1 MIKGRKWLMIGSA
14 TGLLLIAILV
24 IVLKPTVPG
33 FGKKPDQPVSDS
45 LAMIEQLTPEIGN
58 LSTSIHED
66 PTNPGLYF
74 ARANAYFD
82 YGNLKYALADFEKA
96 YRIDSTNPAH
106 VLGFSDCLFFLNN
119 AEGAIAVL
127 EDYRLHDPNDLDVL
141 VTLAVDYYKL
151 PKPQMQKSIDLLN
164 EALKLDIQ
172 HADAYFYKG
181 MIYKE
186 SGDTAKAISNFQ
198 TTVEVDPDFYDAY
211 MQLGLLYAA
220 NKNSLALQYL
230 NNALALDS
238 TSREAHYAIAKY
250 YQDIGKMS
258 TAINYYKSLITDN
271 PQDAD
276 AIYNLATI
284 YYGIDS
290 VKAAYRY
297 YDLAI
302 KQSPAKAMCYYGKGL
317 CAEELKNIKEAIS
330 LYTQALN
337 LDPDLVLAEEK
348 LKQLNAE

>member
-1 MIKGRKWLMIGSA
+1 MKDRKWLWISV
-14 TGLLLIAILV
+14 TGILLLMAAAIIV
-24 IVLKPTVPG
+24 IKPSWLPG
-33 FGKKPDQPVSDS
+33 GGGKEVEVSDS
-45 LAMIEQLTPEIGN
+45 LAMIEQLTPEIGT
-58 LSTSIHED
+58 LSESIHQNPND
-66 PTNPGLYF
+66 PGFYF

-82 YGNLKYALADFEKA
+82 YGNLKYALQDFEKA

-119 AEGAIAVL
+119 AEGAISVL
-127 EDYRLHDPNDLDVL
+127 EDYRLHDPANLDVL

-151 PKPQMQKSIDLLN
+151 PKPQLQKSIDILN

-186 SGDTAKAISNFQ
+186 SGDTSKAISNFQ
-198 TTVEVDPDFYDAY
+198 TTVEVDPDYYDAY

-220 NKNSLALQYL
+220 QENNLALQYL

-238 TSREAHYAIAKY
+238 TSREAHYAIAKF
-250 YQDIGKMS
+250 YQDTGKMS
-258 TAINYYKSLITDN
+258 TAISYYRQLIADN

-284 YYGIDS
+284 YYGVDS
-290 VKAAYRY
+290 IKAAYRF

-302 KQSPAKAMCYYGKGL
+302 RQAPAKAMGYYGKGL
-317 CAEELKNIKEAIS
+317 CAEELKNTQEAIS

-337 LDPDLVLAEEK
+337 LDPDLTAAEEK